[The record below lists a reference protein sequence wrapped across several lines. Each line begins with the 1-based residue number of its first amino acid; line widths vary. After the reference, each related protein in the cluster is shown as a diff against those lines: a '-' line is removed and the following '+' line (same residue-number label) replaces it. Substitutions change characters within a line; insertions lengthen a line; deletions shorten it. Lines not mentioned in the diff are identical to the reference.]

1 VHRSTVLWRNFL
13 LTVLPRSFAT
23 FGTGQ
28 CGVSSLVF
36 FLKVREEGGSDTAE
50 RQAVSAVWKKRRKQ
64 GRRSRSWHTAGASR
78 GSIQIHLPL
87 YLYVSS
93 PARLLLGGL
102 PVFLGWNQICF
113 HDAVL
118 RDAHGDWP
126 DFSCEKNAY
135 GSR

>member
-1 VHRSTVLWRNFL
+1 V
-13 LTVLPRSFAT
+13 
-23 FGTGQ
+23 
-28 CGVSSLVF
+28 
-36 FLKVREEGGSDTAE
+36 EET
-50 RQAVSAVWKKRRKQ
+50 KKAGPEKQ
-64 GRRSRSWHTAGASR
+64 ELAHGRRVAR
-78 GSIQIHLPL
+78 IHLPL

-126 DFSCEKNAY
+126 DFSCEKKCI
-135 GSR
+135 R